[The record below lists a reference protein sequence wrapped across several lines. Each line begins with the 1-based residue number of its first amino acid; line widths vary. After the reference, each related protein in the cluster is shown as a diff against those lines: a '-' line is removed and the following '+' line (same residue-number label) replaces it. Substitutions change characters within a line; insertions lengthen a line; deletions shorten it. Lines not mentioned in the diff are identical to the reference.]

1 MLVLERSPVLWRLAV
16 AMVQNLATFFG
27 QKKVVVSGVKNSKA
41 QKTCQQASG
50 GVEKWPSHR
59 SHKPKIAGST
69 PAPATRSEESPW
81 SAGPYSG
88 DAGR

>member
-1 MLVLERSPVLWRLAV
+1 MLVSERFLVLWRLAV

-27 QKKVVVSGVKNSKA
+27 QKKVVVVSGVKNSKA

-69 PAPATRSEESPW
+69 PAPATRSEEFPW
-81 SAGPYSG
+81 SAEP
-88 DAGR
+88 